1 MIAQLD
7 NKIMSSFLLYV
18 DNLIQTNGQAYVN
31 MNVNF
36 YPVYSPYAGTYV
48 YASPLK
54 PICNDTSVTG
64 AAILSGVYLGNQY
77 VTIGQS
83 GLKSINHY
91 QGALYFTGINPSN
104 VPISGYMGVKEVNV
118 KITNKQDWK
127 LLFETEY
134 VTNSMN
140 PIMPTSGL
148 PLDSEVSPVIFL
160 RFKGQENKP
169 FAFSHID
176 NQTMAIRAI
185 VVGNS
190 EYEKMALT
198 TILKNINLRTIPIV
212 ASTPFD
218 SLGNMTGI
226 NYNFYQL
233 PIDNSFT
240 PIVWSVRVIDVPQ
253 KGDYQDIVRNMAIV
267 DFEISTIG

>member
-7 NKIMSSFLLYV
+7 NKIMSSFLLYI
-18 DNLIQTNGQAYVN
+18 DNLIQTQGQAYNN
-31 MNVNF
+31 MVVNF
-36 YPVYSPYAGTYV
+36 YPVKSPYANTYV

-54 PICNDTSVTG
+54 PICNDISISG
-64 AAILSGVYLGNQY
+64 AAVLSGVYLGNSF
-77 VTIGQS
+77 VTLGQS

-91 QGALYFTGINPSN
+91 QGALYFTGMNPST
-104 VPISGYMGVKEVNV
+104 VPISGYMGIKEVNI

-134 VTNSMN
+134 VTNNMN
-140 PIMPTSGL
+140 PTMPTSGL
-148 PLDSEVSPVIFL
+148 PLDSEVSPIIFI
-160 RFKGQENKP
+160 RHKGQENKP
-169 FAFSHID
+169 FGFAHLD
-176 NQTMAIRAI
+176 NQTLALRCI
-185 VVGNS
+185 VVANS
-190 EYEKMALT
+190 EFEKIALT
-198 TILKNINLRTIPIV
+198 TILKNLNLRPIPIV
-212 ASTPFD
+212 SSTPFD

-226 NYNFYQL
+226 NYNFQQL

-267 DFEISTIG
+267 DFEITTIG